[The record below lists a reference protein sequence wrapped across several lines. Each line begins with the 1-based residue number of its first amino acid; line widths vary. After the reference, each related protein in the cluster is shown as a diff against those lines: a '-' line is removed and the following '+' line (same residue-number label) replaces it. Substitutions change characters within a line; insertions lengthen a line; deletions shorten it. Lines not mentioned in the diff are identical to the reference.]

1 MPQKILY
8 RATDLGALQ
17 KDNLLFVA
25 GDIVRIE
32 VPIKRKD
39 YAGWTTIKAKVQAWG
54 SDIGIKIESVV
65 PVITDKKDKPTAKRE
80 IHDAVPDNEI
90 LTSYATLNKIDERTL
105 KIGLELLT

>member
-1 MPQKILY
+1 MRIKIV
-8 RATDLGALQ
+8 G
-17 KDNLLFVA
+17 KFIA
-25 GDIVRIE
+25 GDIVRVE

-39 YAGWTTIKAKVQAWG
+39 YAQWSSVKALVQAWG

-65 PVITDKKDKPTAKRE
+65 PVITDKKDKPTTKRE

-90 LTSYATLNKIDERTL
+90 LTEYAKLNKLDERTL